1 MDVYVLIPI
10 FEPFLNL
17 LLVIYGCQYRV
28 DVNIR
33 NKNGGTCLLVAADI
47 NDEITVN
54 RLLEKGANVQL
65 KDNDGNIAL
74 HRSVINGNF
83 EISAAMVNSDYR
95 TINIQN
101 RDGVTPLMYAVLW
114 DQARLAFALIDQGA
128 RLDLKD
134 VYGRDVITYC
144 DVYVRPAI
152 KKYIK
157 AKLGD

>member
-101 RDGVTPLMYAVLW
+101 RDGVTPLMYALRVSF
-114 DQARLAFALIDQGA
+114 QSAVK
-128 RLDLKD
+128 LDINGSTKS
-134 VYGRDVITYC
+134 TS
-144 DVYVRPAI
+144 
-152 KKYIK
+152 
-157 AKLGD
+157 

>member
-54 RLLEKGANVQL
+54 
-65 KDNDGNIAL
+65 
-74 HRSVINGNF
+74 
-83 EISAAMVNSDYR
+83 
-95 TINIQN
+95 
-101 RDGVTPLMYAVLW
+101 
-114 DQARLAFALIDQGA
+114 
-128 RLDLKD
+128 
-134 VYGRDVITYC
+134 
-144 DVYVRPAI
+144 PAH
-152 KKYIK
+152 
-157 AKLGD
+157 

>member
-1 MDVYVLIPI
+1 MHILSLNNLISTVN
-10 FEPFLNL
+10 F
-17 LLVIYGCQYRV
+17 RS
-28 DVNIR
+28 DVNVR
-33 NKNGGTCLLVAADI
+33 NKNGGTCLIIASDI

-54 RLLEKGANVQL
+54 KLLEKGANVNMQ
-65 KDNDGNIAL
+65 DHDGNTAL
-74 HRSVINGNF
+74 HRAVINGNF
-83 EISAAMVNSDYR
+83 QISAAMVNSDYH